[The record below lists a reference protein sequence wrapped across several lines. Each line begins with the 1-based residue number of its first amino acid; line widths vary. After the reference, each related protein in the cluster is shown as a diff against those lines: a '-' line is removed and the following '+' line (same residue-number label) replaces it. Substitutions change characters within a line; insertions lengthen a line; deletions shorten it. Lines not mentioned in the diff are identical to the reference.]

1 MPSKIYFVYF
11 RVFYE
16 FLIFIFALSL
26 EKEKIQ
32 EQNDFEYFLRSEIR
46 ATWTILSDAINS
58 LTEHYKICFPFYF
71 INICVEYCF
80 SQALLHD
87 EPNNDQVR
95 ENFAFFIMYIFIS
108 MDVLFS

>member
-58 LTEHYKICFPFYF
+58 LT
-71 INICVEYCF
+71 
-80 SQALLHD
+80 
-87 EPNNDQVR
+87 
-95 ENFAFFIMYIFIS
+95 
-108 MDVLFS
+108 

>member
-11 RVFYE
+11 WVFYE

-46 ATWTILSDAINS
+46 AT
-58 LTEHYKICFPFYF
+58 
-71 INICVEYCF
+71 
-80 SQALLHD
+80 
-87 EPNNDQVR
+87 
-95 ENFAFFIMYIFIS
+95 
-108 MDVLFS
+108 